1 MINTLIV
8 KYEYDQCVVQYHG
21 KYIHARLFHTENALI
36 KLFRAVLWNLFHL
49 TSTSLNSNLTSHTT
63 DHTQELNS
71 VRFAARYWCIPVLPG
86 ARFSRWIGYCY
97 THCYNVAAAC
107 FSCPRGKA
115 TTITRYLT
123 PGMRIIPGEPRQKT
137 CILPI
142 FKQGRVLLWQ
152 PGTPVYSDL
161 VAAGHQL
168 VPGRSAQ
175 RLDVVVLQPNPA
187 LGQVVQMRSPDLR
200 AVVAHIIPAE
210 IIRQNQH
217 DIRRFGR
224 DTWDRNEKKTQR
236 ELPHSHSE
244 LESDA
249 EESLTDTRL
258 IWTIPVTHW
267 NKTEVR
273 TGINSSVSAH

>member
-1 MINTLIV
+1 MTNVLYSTTVNTYMHV
-8 KYEYDQCVVQYHG
+8 Y
-21 KYIHARLFHTENALI
+21 FTLI
-36 KLFRAVLWNLFHL
+36 KLFRAVLWTLFHL

-63 DHTQELNS
+63 DHIQELNS

-152 PGTPVYSDL
+152 PGTPGVFWPGSGRSSAGSGTECT
-161 VAAGHQL
+161 AAGRSSSPAEPRARTGGPDEESGSQSRGSPHHSSRNHLPKSTRHSAVWPRHLRQKRAENTARASSQSFWAW
-168 VPGRSAQ
+168 VIRGR
-175 RLDVVVLQPNPA
+175 
-187 LGQVVQMRSPDLR
+187 
-200 AVVAHIIPAE
+200 VAHE
-210 IIRQNQH
+210 H
-217 DIRRFGR
+217 
-224 DTWDRNEKKTQR
+224 T
-236 ELPHSHSE
+236 
-244 LESDA
+244 
-249 EESLTDTRL
+249 
-258 IWTIPVTHW
+258 THL
-267 NKTEVR
+267 N
-273 TGINSSVSAH
+273 NSCHTLK